1 MKRTD
6 KYFVY
11 VAKYTLSDIENS
23 TNKVRNYHAMKQSTF
38 KAKLNQYY
46 GDVDKYIDTAI
57 RSVVEVAILDKGFTE
72 RMTALGL
79 DYKRWKDF
87 ADIMFD
93 IIENEEDARQEGKEP
108 VRRVYAYMEPEEG
121 HGTPH
126 NFKDLKERQQGRELW
141 IDYTEDDYLYFVR
154 YREELYRAFTLTAP
168 KHLETMQIITEHFAE
183 NADLI
188 VAECMSILHTATK
201 ADCQDYF
208 ARLRAYIKGL
218 GLDDAFKR
226 ELQKN
231 LIGNN
236 GQLEVNFFG
245 IITDP
250 FTRAV
255 QELRQ
260 EEHKHLDD
268 QDPKDF
274 IDFVFKDIK
283 RIHDETHAIVTA
295 WYGPPAGE
303 IETGKSRELY
313 LRQTKLA
320 RTKEI
325 NALQT
330 LNLSRDNKG
339 TRHTSTSSGG
349 LAPVNVFE
357 NKNVEIL
364 TPRIEDVSLSTN
376 TRQLLDYYFFK
387 GIEQIPHK
395 GSIERLYRQR
405 AVTVD
410 LDELAT
416 VFSIDKKEA
425 RKRLNSFYDEVRDLK
440 IKLHY
445 YVKEGKR
452 SEKYIATVNIFDAD
466 LQKIDQEE
474 QNATARPEDV
484 DEGVQITLYNTG
496 TLLNYNPKRKKE
508 PKNAVRRGQ
517 LTMQFSMDFARHLS
531 QASVVRHNP
540 KGYLIDRRKYKS
552 AYSIQTT
559 LEDHA
564 YMNRGKSNA
573 GIISLDALL
582 KDCYEIPTYDTVMN
596 GNRNVTGRIKKPL
609 LSTVQAL
616 KDADVLQD
624 FHYVTPDKKDISE
637 ADLLT
642 LDYDDFIKCTLHFTL
657 SPIDEEEQTD
667 GSS

>member
-1 MKRTD
+1 
-6 KYFVY
+6 
-11 VAKYTLSDIENS
+11 
-23 TNKVRNYHAMKQSTF
+23 MKQSTF

-46 GDVDKYIDTAI
+46 RDVDKYIDTAI

-121 HGTPH
+121 NGTPH

-268 QDPKDF
+268 QDPKEF

-330 LNLSRDNKG
+330 LNLSRDSKG
-339 TRHTSTSSGG
+339 RRRTSTSSGG
-349 LAPVNVFE
+349 LSAVQVFE
-357 NKNVEIL
+357 NNDVEII
-364 TPRIEDVSLSTN
+364 TPQLEDLSLSTN
-376 TRQLLDYYFFK
+376 TRQLFDFFLFK
-387 GIEQIPHK
+387 GIEQITHK
-395 GSIERLYRQR
+395 GSIEQLYKQR
-405 AVTVD
+405 SVTVD
-410 LDELAT
+410 LDEVAT
-416 VFSIDKKEA
+416 VFSIDKRDA
-425 RKRLNSFYDEVRDLK
+425 RKRLNAFYDEMRDLK
-440 IKLHY
+440 
-445 YVKEGKR
+445 VKIHWHGKDDKGKPKVYKA
-452 SEKYIATVNIFDAD
+452 SVNIFDAD
-466 LQKIDQEE
+466 VQEIDLEE
-474 QNATARPEDV
+474 KNATVRPEDV

-508 PKNAVRRGQ
+508 PKNAVKLGR
-517 LTMQFSMDFARHLS
+517 LTMQFSMDFAKHLS
-531 QASVVRHNP
+531 QASIVRHNP
-540 KGYLIDRRKYKS
+540 KGYLINRKKYKS
-552 AYSIQTT
+552 AYSLQCT
-559 LEDHA
+559 LENHA
-564 YMNRGKSNA
+564 YMNRDKRNA
-573 GIISLDALL
+573 GVIGLGTLL
-582 KDCYEIPTYDTVMN
+582 KDCYEIPTYETVTA
-596 GNRNVTGRIKKPL
+596 GNRNYTDRIKKPL
-609 LSTVQAL
+609 LLNIQSL
-616 KDADVLQD
+616 KDADVLRD
-624 FHYVTPDKKDISE
+624 FKYYTSDKKAISE
-637 ADLLT
+637 EDLLS
-642 LDYDDFIKCTLHFTL
+642 LNYDDFIKCTLHFKL
-657 SPIDEEEQTD
+657 SPIEEQTD
-667 GSS
+667 GLS